1 MTCSV
6 ISSAAWRRC
15 VPESGCHARQSADG
29 LPVTVSEVRHAR
41 ALVEALF
48 REALQA
54 VHGRRCV
61 AQYLQAGARTG
72 ETAVIAIGKAA
83 CAMMAGAV
91 DVLQDAV
98 RSGLTISAAGEAP
111 VCQPADSRIRH
122 VCGNHPVPAADS
134 LAAGQTLL
142 EFLATRPARDRL
154 LFLISGGTSSLVEVP
169 QAGIAPAELQAV
181 NDWLLGSGLD
191 IVQMNRVR
199 CALSQIKC
207 GRLRRFLGA
216 RDARVLLLSDVPGD
230 DAGVIGS
237 GLLYPPSSGAV
248 PLPSLPSLPDW
259 LQALTDRVTAVEAF
273 AGEIEHCIVGSN
285 RVALDA
291 IVAGARREGWQ
302 AMRMD
307 EPLTGDVHQAAGRI
321 VAQCQ
326 SAVPGL
332 YVWGGETTVRLPEQ
346 PGEGGRNQQLALAV
360 ADRLTPGLPVVLL
373 SAGTDGRDGN
383 SDAAGAI
390 IDAQTVTRGRQCGLD
405 PGDTLRRAAAGTFL
419 AASGDRLVTGPTGTN
434 VMDIVIAVKLA
445 ETADEARPV

>member
-6 ISSAAWRRC
+6 ISSAAWRPC
-15 VPESGCHARQSADG
+15 VPHSGCHSRQSADG
-29 LPVTVSEVRHAR
+29 VAVSEVRHAR

-61 AQYLQAGARTG
+61 AQYLQASARTG
-72 ETAVIAIGKAA
+72 ESAVIAIGKAA
-83 CAMMAGAV
+83 CAMMAGAL
-91 DVLQDAV
+91 DVLQDTI
-98 RSGLTISAAGEAP
+98 RSGLIISPAGEAQA
-111 VCQPADSRIRH
+111 CQPADSRIRH

-142 EFLATRPARDRL
+142 EFLDTRPAHDRL

-207 GRLRRFLGA
+207 GRLRHFLGE

-230 DAGVIGS
+230 DASVIGS
-237 GLLYPPSSGAV
+237 GLLHPPPSGTAA
-248 PLPSLPSLPDW
+248 LPALPDW
-259 LQALTDRVTAVEAF
+259 LQALTDRAPAVEAF
-273 AGEIEHCIVGSN
+273 ADVIEHCIVGSN
-285 RVALDA
+285 RVALNA
-291 IVAGARREGWQ
+291 IVAGAQREGWQ

-307 EPLTGDVHQAAGRI
+307 EPLAGDVHQAAGRI

-360 ADRLTPGLPVVLL
+360 ADQLTAGLPVVLL
-373 SAGTDGRDGN
+373 SAGSDGRDGN
-383 SDAAGAI
+383 SNAAGAI
-390 IDAQTVTRGRQCGLD
+390 IDAQTVPRGQQRGLD
-405 PGDTLRRAAAGTFL
+405 AGDCLRRAAAGTFL

-434 VMDIVIAVKLA
+434 VMDIVIALKLA
-445 ETADEARPV
+445 ETADDARPV